1 MRKVLVPGTFDPITN
16 GHLEVVERASRL
28 FDQVVVAV
36 ALSQL
41 AHVIL
46 LLTCARAVLKVLSVP
61 V

>member
-36 ALSQL
+36 ALSQ
-41 AHVIL
+41 
-46 LLTCARAVLKVLSVP
+46 K
-61 V
+61 